1 MVLPD
6 PEIVVRQLGLCDYSD
21 ALKAQQAFTRARHFD
36 DPDEFWVVEH
46 PSVYTLGQA
55 GKMEH
60 VLDPRDVPVIR
71 SDRGGQVTYHGP
83 GQVVIYPL
91 LNVKRRQLT
100 VRGLVSSLERAV
112 INCLQEFGL
121 QGETRS
127 GAPGVYVDTRKIA
140 ALGLRISRGYSYHG
154 LSVNVAMDLTPF
166 ERINPCG
173 YNDLKVTDF
182 VREGVATTTA
192 QVAERLIKAL
202 EREVCSAKTL
212 GTPIAESSTGL
223 N

>member
-1 MVLPD
+1 MVEPD
-6 PEIVVRQLGLCDYSD
+6 AGIVVRQLGLCDYLGT
-21 ALKAQQAFTRARHFD
+21 LKAQQAFTRARQFD
-36 DPDEFWVVEH
+36 DPDEFWIVEH

-55 GKMEH
+55 GKIEH

-91 LNVKRRQLT
+91 LNVKRCGMT

-112 INCLQEFGL
+112 VSCLKEFGL
-121 QGETRS
+121 KGETRS
-127 GAPGVYVDTRKIA
+127 GAPGVYIDGCKIA

-154 LSVNVAMDLTPF
+154 LSVNVAMDLAPF

-173 YNDLKVTDF
+173 YIDLRVTDL
-182 VREGVATTTA
+182 VREGVVVSPK
-192 QVAERLIKAL
+192 QVSERLISAL
-202 EREVCSAKTL
+202 KQEIFLARTAE
-212 GTPIAESSTGL
+212 TPIDKSSIGL
-223 N
+223 R